1 MAITN
6 YSSVPEE
13 EGLAIPGDEPKSS
26 GGDDTVHY
34 WQEPLVPRGPE
45 VPGVPEVMEGS
56 PLGLTYDEP
65 KGPEAMEE
73 SPLGLPYDEPKG
85 PDFPGSVFY
94 WQEPVAPTYSSL
106 RELPLLEGETIE
118 EQFVPDEG
126 LVSDTPWNGQ
136 VLVLTNQRIISFVEN
151 DGHNETLLAPIGEMK
166 AVSVMANTR
175 GVRDLVQG
183 LGLVLIG
190 ILAYFILGYILDRV
204 TVALAL
210 GAAIIF
216 VGVLF
221 VIKYL
226 FWEEEGTI
234 IFRGGSWDLSFPYKN
249 NRASADVYKLVNRF
263 FQLKL

>member
-13 EGLAIPGDEPKSS
+13 EGPAIPGDEPKSS

-45 VPGVPEVMEGS
+45 VPGVPEVME
-56 PLGLTYDEP
+56 
-65 KGPEAMEE
+65 E

-94 WQEPVAPTYSSL
+94 WQEPMAPTYSSL

-190 ILAYFILGYILDRV
+190 ILAYFILGYILDGV